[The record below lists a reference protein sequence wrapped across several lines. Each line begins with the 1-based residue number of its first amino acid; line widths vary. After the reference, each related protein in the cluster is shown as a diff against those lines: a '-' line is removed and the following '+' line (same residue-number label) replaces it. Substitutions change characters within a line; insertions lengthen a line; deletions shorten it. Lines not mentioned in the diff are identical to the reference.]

1 MIIISGASD
10 DLIEIE
16 GDFRE
21 EIYAID
27 ADTIPY
33 FLSFSDGTVLEVRYD
48 EQGMWRIRRTVEG
61 LARYEHKAAT
71 DPDSDY
77 SDCVTLYNVAHGV
90 TWTKGQHP

>member
-1 MIIISGASD
+1 MIMIYGASD

-33 FLSFSDGTVLEVRYD
+33 LLSFSDSTVLEVRYD
-48 EQGMWRIRRTVEG
+48 ERGMWRIRRVVEG
-61 LARYEHKAAT
+61 LAQYEHREGT
-71 DPDSDY
+71 DVDTDY
-77 SDCVTLYNVAHGV
+77 SDRATLYGVAHGV
-90 TWTKGQHP
+90 TWEKFSQ